1 MDKDER
7 QWIEEAIDLVKR
19 ATEHGI
25 TILLVRGQNVN
36 NLQDV
41 VITNQTDAEVIKA
54 LVTATTNTGVRNDDE
69 L

>member
-19 ATEHGI
+19 ATEHGV

-41 VITNQTDAEVIKA
+41 VMTNQTDAGVIKA
-54 LVTATTNTGVRNDDE
+54 LAAATTSTGGRNDDE
-69 L
+69 V

>member
-19 ATEHGI
+19 ATEHEV
-25 TILLVRGQNVN
+25 TILLVRSQNVN

-54 LVTATTNTGVRNDDE
+54 LVAATTSTGSHNDDE
-69 L
+69 V